1 MNSPSG
7 FSSIVSDASILLGLK
22 VASKDALMVALAN
35 AAAEETGVPA
45 TMIVERVREREA
57 LGSTG
62 FGLGAAIPHAR
73 IAGLS
78 AVTAVVARLA
88 QAVDYG
94 ALDRE
99 PVDVAVLLLSPEGAG
114 ADHLKAL
121 ARISRALRD
130 PASLARLRGASD
142 LGEMRDAIAGHG
154 TGDSGKQ
161 AA

>member
-7 FSSIVSDASILLGLK
+7 FSSLVADKSILIGLN
-22 VASKDALMVALAN
+22 VASKGALMTALAA
-35 AAAEETGVPA
+35 AAAEASGVPA
-45 TMIVERVREREA
+45 TQILERVREREA

-62 FGLGAAIPHAR
+62 FGQGAAIPHAR
-73 IAGLS
+73 IAGLET
-78 AVTAVVARLA
+78 VTAVVARLS
-88 QAVDYG
+88 QGVDYG
-94 ALDRE
+94 SLDGE

-130 PASLARLRGASD
+130 PASLARF
-142 LGEMRDAIAGHG
+142 RDAADLAAMRSVIAAQSASH
-154 TGDSGKQ
+154 DSKR